1 MDKTKTTLKSV
12 KIVEKITTESS
23 KVEPNDIMNADQV
36 YLMLVKGT
44 VKPTKYTVK
53 EGDCVGCIADRFNIS
68 KQVIY
73 ERNSWIQD
81 DMIKVGDVLDL
92 TVLKPQVTVE
102 TCGERNGN
110 DLHRAHYG
118 YPEE

>member
-1 MDKTKTTLKSV
+1 M
-12 KIVEKITTESS
+12 
-23 KVEPNDIMNADQV
+23 EPTDILNADQV

-102 TCGERNGN
+102 SVENVTEPSPIEPI
-110 DLHRAHYG
+110 YG
-118 YPEE
+118 YPEESRICVLASRRLLQG